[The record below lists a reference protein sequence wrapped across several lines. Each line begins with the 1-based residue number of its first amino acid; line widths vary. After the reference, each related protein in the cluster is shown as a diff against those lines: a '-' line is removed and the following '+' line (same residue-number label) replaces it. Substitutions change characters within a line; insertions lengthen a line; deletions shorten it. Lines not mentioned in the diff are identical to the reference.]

1 MTDNQDM
8 DDDDEVEVGEDES
21 GPSTATGRP
30 PLDYVRKYFKYDG
43 RRSYCTLGDCK
54 EKKFSLK
61 VR

>member
-1 MTDNQDM
+1 M

-43 RRSYCTLGDCK
+43 RKSYCTLGDCK